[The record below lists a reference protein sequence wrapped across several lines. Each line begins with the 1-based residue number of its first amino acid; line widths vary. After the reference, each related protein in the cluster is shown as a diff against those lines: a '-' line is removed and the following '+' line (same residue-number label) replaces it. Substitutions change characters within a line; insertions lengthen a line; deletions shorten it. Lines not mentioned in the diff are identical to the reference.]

1 MAQRT
6 QTTQQAHR
14 REPVHPTPVTYAKVA
29 SALGIITA
37 VEVGIFY
44 IDALKDAVIPM
55 FFVLSVVKF
64 ALVVMFYMHLR
75 YDSRLFSGF
84 FVGALLLAA
93 SVILGLIALFKTIF
107 V

>member
-1 MAQRT
+1 MAQHT
-6 QTTQQAHR
+6 QTTQAHR
-14 REPVHPTPVTYAKVA
+14 REPVHPTPITYAKVA
-29 SALGIITA
+29 AALGLITVA
-37 VEVGIFY
+37 EIGLLY
-44 IDALKDAVIPM
+44 INALNDIVIPV
-55 FFVLSVVKF
+55 FFILSVVKF

-93 SVILGLIALFKTIF
+93 SIVLGLIALFKTIF